1 MIALTSKAL
10 RWEPTT
16 AIPETPCADFTLES
30 FETGVLKL
38 TLRFSWIKG
47 NSSDLILTFSEVQ
60 AIRTFW
66 DGDGYGSQTYLEPPY
81 CSGSFSGYIWPLL
94 EIEQSRW
101 LNSGDFA
108 VSIAIAEAHS
118 QLPWRHYRVL
128 TLERSL
134 DILARG
140 TILSEWIAPAIVGG

>member
-30 FETGVLKL
+30 YETGTLKL
-38 TLRFSWIKG
+38 TLRFSWVKG
-47 NSSDLILTFSEVQ
+47 NAFDLLLTFSEVR

-66 DGDGYGSQTYLEPPY
+66 DGDGDGSLSDLEPPR
-81 CSGSFSGYIWPLL
+81 CSGPYSGYIWPLL

-108 VSIAIAEAHS
+108 ASIAIADGTS

-140 TILSEWIAPAIVGG
+140 TILTEWMAPAIVGE